1 MFDVIA
7 FLVQEYQDYSLCPP
21 PEALARRLFAMG
33 FEDEEIEDALNWL
46 AALDADA
53 EQFSD
58 TSLPTSP
65 RHFHHAECAHLS
77 LETRGFLWFP
87 VATLIWMINTGLTI
101 IGFLWF
107 LDANQVLTVGQRECV
122 IERLLVLPSDE
133 VSPDAVKLVVL
144 IVLWHQCVVPDI
156 LIADALQTVLGWDT
170 PLQ

>member
-77 LETRGFLWFP
+77 LETRGFLWF
-87 VATLIWMINTGLTI
+87 
-101 IGFLWF
+101 

-144 IVLWHQCVVPDI
+144 TVLWHQCVVPDI
-156 LIADALQTVLGWDT
+156 LIADELQTVLGWDT